1 MHLPASLARLGIPRR
16 QGFLFLL
23 AIVVPC
29 LLLVGLSVR
38 MLVQER
44 ELADKRVADE
54 RRRLAGQVRQY
65 LLTRLDRVK
74 LEAISKR
81 VTTSGA
87 PHQPGEQGTVL
98 VLIAPIEHG
107 RILLPWDRFVGAQES
122 RSALDVPLF
131 AEAIRQGERSE
142 HLERRFDTAAGAYR
156 RALTIAT
163 VPAQRAFAQLALARA
178 LAKAG
183 RAQEAAGLSRALLRS
198 EAKPRRWVSRC
209 GGSSL
214 PQCILTASGSSSS
227 AWANRTNRTPA
238 KSGPWRISCQP

>member
-44 ELADKRVADE
+44 ELADKRVGDE

-74 LEAISKR
+74 LEAMSKR
-81 VTTSGA
+81 DTTSGA
-87 PHQPGEQGTVL
+87 PHQPGEQGTAL

-142 HLERRFDTAAGAYR
+142 HVERRFDTAARAYR
-156 RALTIAT
+156 RALALCTND
-163 VPAQRAFAQLALARA
+163 VERAYLERRLVEVLRP
-178 LAKAG
+178 
-183 RAQEAAGLSRALLRS
+183 AGL
-198 EAKPRRWVSRC
+198 
-209 GGSSL
+209 
-214 PQCILTASGSSSS
+214 
-227 AWANRTNRTPA
+227 
-238 KSGPWRISCQP
+238 